1 MHPDCRTLFH
11 HGHRVSTTNQ
21 AEGDN
26 GAGANAVASP
36 LIQSRRGLPHL
47 RGMLASFCGAIPRL
61 VWTEIPI
68 VRNTVWTRLNAAL
81 FGTWVQIVS
90 QVDAD
95 MFTPVAIVHADLSS
109 I

>member
-1 MHPDCRTLFH
+1 MWL
-11 HGHRVSTTNQ
+11 HGFPRKPEHFFSK
-21 AEGDN
+21 AE
-26 GAGANAVASP
+26 ANAVASP
-36 LIQSRRGLPHL
+36 LIQCRSGLPLL
-47 RGMLASFCGAIPRL
+47 RGILASCCGAIPGL

-68 VRNTVWTRLNAAL
+68 VRNIVWTRLNAAAL

-95 MFTPVAIVHADLSS
+95 MFTPVAIVHAEPSS